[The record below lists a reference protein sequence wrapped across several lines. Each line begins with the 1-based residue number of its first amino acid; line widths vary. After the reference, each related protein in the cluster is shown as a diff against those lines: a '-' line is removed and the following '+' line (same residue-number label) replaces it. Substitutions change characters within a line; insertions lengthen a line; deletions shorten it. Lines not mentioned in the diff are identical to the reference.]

1 MGRLEIEMNRRNLPV
16 PLYRSGSSDPTP
28 ASQLSFGAVGID
40 TDNLPKQ
47 QNQDGRPPEDRPKN
61 REQMVQVSDS
71 SHAGCIRM
79 PKGER
84 KTKLLL
90 IA

>member
-1 MGRLEIEMNRRNLPV
+1 MNRRNLPV
-16 PLYRSGSSDPTP
+16 PLYRSGGSDHTP
-28 ASQLSFGAVGID
+28 PSQLSFGAVGID

-71 SHAGCIRM
+71 SHAGCQRA
-79 PKGER
+79 KE
-84 KTKLLL
+84 KQSFY
-90 IA
+90 